1 MANSRRDGA
10 AVEAIARAMHKGW
23 PARIIG
29 KAAPG
34 WAEVLLVALRLDPPG
49 RAAVAAALMDEP
61 TLAMALQKIGAS
73 PEGDAS
79 VLAKR
84 IMDAMSRMETV

>member
-1 MANSRRDGA
+1 MASSSRDEA

-23 PARIIG
+23 PARMVG

-49 RAAVAAALMDEP
+49 RAAVAGALLDEP
-61 TLAMALQKIGAS
+61 TLAMALEKAGAT
-73 PEGDAS
+73 GDGGTNALARR
-79 VLAKR
+79 VL
-84 IMDAMSRMETV
+84 DAMAGMETA

>member
-1 MANSRRDGA
+1 VTSSSRDGA

-23 PARIIG
+23 PARMIG

-61 TLAMALQKIGAS
+61 TLAMALQKVGAS
-73 PEGDAS
+73 LEGDATT
-79 VLAKR
+79 LAR
-84 IMDAMSRMETV
+84 RVMDAMARMETV